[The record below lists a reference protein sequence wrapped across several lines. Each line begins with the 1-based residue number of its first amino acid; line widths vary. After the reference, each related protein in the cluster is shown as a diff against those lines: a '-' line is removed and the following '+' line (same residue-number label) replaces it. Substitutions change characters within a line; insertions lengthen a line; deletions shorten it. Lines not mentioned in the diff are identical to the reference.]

1 MAEDQAGA
9 TEAISVVLYVHNGEP
24 YLTEALESILGQ
36 SYRSIE
42 LCVLDDGS
50 TDGTP
55 QILADAALVDSR
67 VRVQRQ
73 AAKGRQRLHETFNAC
88 LAMASHELVAIA
100 NADDVWRPEKL
111 ERQVAA
117 FDADADLDICYHEA
131 TFIDADGCLLWG
143 GFRRFDSPYDTAPPR
158 PWQFVAGNPIP
169 NPTVMFRKA
178 IVRRVG
184 LQEVGDMHDH
194 QFWFK
199 ATIAGCRFRGLPDRL
214 IRYRLHEAS
223 HSTATNR
230 REAIRN
236 AHRACSTDMV
246 ERHTIDEL
254 VPELGLCSA
263 DDSDSRAWAHSFI
276 AGAMWSD
283 GAFDAAG
290 VQWRQAQ
297 RLSDDPAIIC
307 GIGLVATRHG
317 DRDGVRLLRLAAD
330 AGVGHARSALAGGT
344 DLDTTYP
351 PRWQSKSP
359 AIASLVDETDRHG
372 LDMGRE
378 PCPDPFDI
386 VLVLPEASAC
396 PADLPDRIA
405 DDLLRAAQESTTRLV
420 GLASGAA
427 DIDVLATA
435 YNKACSDDPTL
446 ADRLHLEVDVIP
458 LGQRPSVIEAHRLDG
473 AAIRS

>member
-9 TEAISVVLYVHNGEP
+9 TQAISVVLYVHNGEP
-24 YLTEALESILGQ
+24 YLSLALESILGQ
-36 SYRSIE
+36 SHTNFE
-42 LCVLDDGS
+42 LCVVDDGS
-50 TDGTP
+50 TDRTAD
-55 QILADAALVDSR
+55 ILAHAASVDSR

-73 AAKGRQRLHETFNAC
+73 AAKGRQRLHETFNTC
-88 LAMASHELVAIA
+88 LAMARHELVAIA

-111 ERQVAA
+111 ERQLAA

-158 PWQFVAGNPIP
+158 PWQFVAGNPVP
-169 NPTVMFRKA
+169 NPTVMFRKP

-223 HSTATNR
+223 HSTAANR
-230 REAIRN
+230 REAIRD
-236 AHRACSTDMV
+236 AHRTCSADMV
-246 ERHTIDEL
+246 ERHSIDEL
-254 VPELGLCSA
+254 IPELGLVSP
-263 DDSDSRAWAHSFI
+263 DDTDSRAWAHSFI
-276 AGAMWSD
+276 ASAMWSD

-290 VQWRQAQ
+290 LQWRQAQ

-307 GIGLVATRHG
+307 GIGLVASRHG
-317 DRDGVRLLRLAAD
+317 DRDGMRLLRLAAD
-330 AGVGHARSALAGGT
+330 AGVGHARAALIGGT
-344 DLDTTYP
+344 DFDALHP
-351 PRWQSKSP
+351 PLWQGKPP

-372 LDMGRE
+372 LDIGRE
-378 PCPDPFDI
+378 PCPEPFDV
-386 VLVLPEASAC
+386 VLVLPDASAC

-405 DDLLRAAQESTTRLV
+405 VDLIRTAQESTARLV
-420 GLASGAA
+420 GLASGVA

-435 YNKACSDDPTL
+435 YSKACIGDPTL
-446 ADRLHLEVDVIP
+446 ADRIHLEVDVIP

-473 AAIRS
+473 ATIRS